1 MSKKDIF
8 VIFPYLKTTNR
19 VLLRGIVFRSSEDL
33 EGLSL
38 EQQKHLKTLFA
49 MFFLRNNLRIKRM
62 VYACVELEEHD
73 NINQNLQQRLYEAQI
88 LINYRYASGDLVLHQ
103 EHASMYTLTTTKIP
117 QSSIWPEDHPQ
128 IDHNVENM
136 TPEDVSSNKY
146 IDGYD
151 GMLNGRSIFWV
162 VPGNR
167 TYPPVPH
174 LSLNIS
180 QDLWFDIG
188 VFAEAERNWAWVD
201 FLKGYKRENTELEN
215 RLFTAMD
222 WYNRGTVTDTNEPE
236 MLLNLAV
243 AFESLFS
250 LESTD
255 KVTARFEETVMTLLG
270 SFPRLDSWLKQF
282 YDARS
287 SVVHKGMTQHYLF
300 YTKDREKTR
309 FPSGYGEKD
318 TAELTYGSLTSSGR
332 RIFRLCLTT
341 MLSGAKMAEDD
352 RLSSLFVHNQER
364 LSKILRLLN
373 QKTQLPE
380 QRLHSIAE
388 VVNDLHDHHPWSSED
403 RILSETLVAVGNS
416 VIQTYLATKPQLSEQ
431 AETLVQEV
439 LQQLQRKDISADE
452 KLDFFERIAPT
463 LSQGLSNPA
472 ANQPSQGK
480 QYPLATVLYLLS
492 YVASPHF
499 LTRKWMRPQNGSQG
513 PSS

>member
-1 MSKKDIF
+1 MSKKDVF

-19 VLLRGIVFRSSEDL
+19 VLLRGIVFRSSDDL
-33 EGLSL
+33 EGLSS
-38 EQQKHLKTLFA
+38 EQQEHLKTLFA

-62 VYACVELEEHD
+62 VYACVELGED
-73 NINQNLQQRLYEAQI
+73 DKANQNLEQRLYEAQI
-88 LINYRYASGDLVLHQ
+88 LINYRYAPGDRVLHR
-103 EHASMYTLTTTKIP
+103 EHASMYTFTTTRVSS
-117 QSSIWPEDHPQ
+117 SSIWPEDHPQ
-128 IDHNVENM
+128 IDYNVENM
-136 TPEDVSSNKY
+136 TAEDVPPDKY

-151 GMLNGRSIFWV
+151 GMLNGKSIFWT

-167 TYPPVPH
+167 IYPPVPH

-188 VFAEAERNWAWVD
+188 AFAEAERNWAWVD
-201 FLKGYKRENTELEN
+201 FLKGHKRENTELEN

-222 WYNRGTVTDTNEPE
+222 WYNRGTAQDADEPE
-236 MLLNLAV
+236 VLLDLAV
-243 AFESLFS
+243 AFESLFN

-287 SVVHKGMTQHYLF
+287 SVVHKGMTQHYMF

-309 FPSGYGEKD
+309 FPSGYGGKN

-341 MLSGAKMAEDD
+341 MLSGAKMAEGD

-364 LSKILRLLN
+364 LEKILQQLN
-373 QKTQLPE
+373 QKTESPE
-380 QRLHSIAE
+380 QRLRSIAE
-388 VVNDLHDHHPWSSED
+388 VVNDLHDHHPWSSEE

-416 VIQTYLATKPQLSEQ
+416 VIETYLATKPQLSEQ

-452 KLDFFERIAPT
+452 KLDFFERIAPS
-463 LSQGLSNPA
+463 LNQGLGNDA
-472 ANQPSQGK
+472 TNQSAREVQHPF
-480 QYPLATVLYLLS
+480 ATVLYLLS

-499 LTRKWMRPQNGSQG
+499 LTRKWMRPQNSSQG